1 MRERRKNRRGRKKE
15 KKSESEE
22 SRKVVWEGERV
33 AAALSP
39 SPGYCLADI
48 FSVRP
53 RFWPFSPT
61 EEPDYRLHTLKP
73 MFCKGS

>member
-1 MRERRKNRRGRKKE
+1 MRKRRKNRRERKKK

-39 SPGYCLADI
+39 SPALLADI
-48 FSVRP
+48 FSV
-53 RFWPFSPT
+53 
-61 EEPDYRLHTLKP
+61 
-73 MFCKGS
+73 